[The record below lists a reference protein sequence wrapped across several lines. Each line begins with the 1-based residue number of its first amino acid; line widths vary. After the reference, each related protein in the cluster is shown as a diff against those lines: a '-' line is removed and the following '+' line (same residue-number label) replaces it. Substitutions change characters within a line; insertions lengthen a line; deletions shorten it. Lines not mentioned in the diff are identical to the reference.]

1 MGEVYRA
8 RDTKLNR
15 DVAIK
20 VLPDLF
26 ALDPDRLMRF
36 TREAQTLAA
45 LNHANIAHI
54 HGIEGTALV
63 MELVDGEDLSQ
74 RIARGAIPIDDAL
87 PIARQIA
94 DALEAAHEQGI
105 VHRDLKPANIKV
117 RADGTVKVLD
127 FGLAKAMDSRPE
139 GLRYDDAVAQGF
151 SPDNVGPA
159 NAVAQGFSPANA
171 VAQGLSPADAVAQGF
186 SPANVSSAQSPTF
199 TSPNTKMGVILGTA
213 AYMSPEQA
221 RGKAVDRRADIWAFG
236 AVLYEMLTGRRAFEG
251 DGISDLLASVL
262 KSDPAWSAIPAG
274 TPASIRR
281 LLRRCLEKDPRKRL
295 SAIGDARL
303 DLTEED
309 QDAVPLAA
317 SPRRALPLVAA
328 AAAGALVMALAGL
341 AVWRTSAPAKPAGV
355 QRFSVLGPPD
365 AALFPDSNSVAI
377 SPDGRM
383 VAFIVGTRARS
394 QSQLWVRSLDS
405 LDARRLS
412 DDSEA
417 PYLPFWSPD
426 SRTVG
431 YFTAS
436 KLKIV
441 PAAGGRAQ
449 NLADVAGGRG
459 ATWNAANVIV
469 YAPDTSGPLF
479 RLDVNGGAP
488 QPVTAIDAAKK
499 QVTHRFPSFLP
510 DGDHFLYAA
519 LPGRNGRYDIFIGS
533 LSGGAPE
540 LLTSLE
546 SAPIYAEPGYLLYAR
561 QGVLTA
567 QPFDAKARHVK
578 GDPITLEDEPAS
590 ILDPVIAY
598 TASYAVSA
606 ASNGSLAYYSVPSQN
621 TLVGWYD
628 LQGKKTGSLA
638 LPPGHYERLNV
649 SPDGKYVIAERSI
662 SPSES
667 SLWLIDVATGG
678 ASQFSSGPGRNGSP
692 VWSPDSSKI
701 VFASDRDGAADF
713 YVKAVG
719 GTSPEQAIYRS
730 PSLFKYPTS
739 WSPDGKWIVFA
750 QVDPVT
756 TQNLYLLPADGSS
769 APKVFLG
776 GPSRQVGGVI
786 SPDGRMMAYSSD
798 ETGRYE
804 MYITPF
810 PAAGRS
816 VQVSRSGA
824 IFAWWTPDGRQL
836 LFADESRSLWR
847 ATVAPNL
854 TAEPAQ
860 LVAQLPSNLRGG
872 DLAPDRQRF
881 IGPVPERT
889 GSGAIT
895 IVQNWRAALERR

>member
-1 MGEVYRA
+1 MALQVGSRLGPYEVTGSLGAGGMGEVYRA

-26 ALDPDRLMRF
+26 ALDRDRLARF
-36 TREAQTLAA
+36 EREAQTLAA
-45 LNHANIAHI
+45 LNHPNIAHI

-63 MELVDGEDLSQ
+63 MEFVDGEDLSQ
-74 RIARGAIPIDDAL
+74 RIARGAIPLDEAL

-105 VHRDLKPANIKV
+105 VHRDLKPANVKV
-117 RADGTVKVLD
+117 RPDGTVKVLD
-127 FGLAKAMDSRPE
+127 FGLAKAAAAE
-139 GLRYDDAVAQGF
+139 GAIA
-151 SPDNVGPA
+151 A
-159 NAVAQGFSPANA
+159 
-171 VAQGLSPADAVAQGF
+171 ADAM
-186 SPANVSSAQSPTF
+186 QSPTF
-199 TSPNTKMGVILGTA
+199 TSPARLRQGYGEATQAGVILGTA
-213 AYMSPEQA
+213 AYMAPEQA
-221 RGKAVDRRADIWAFG
+221 RGKVVDRRADIWAFG

-251 DGISDLLASVL
+251 DGISDVLASVL
-262 KSDPAWSAIPAG
+262 KSDPAWSSIPAG

-303 DLTEED
+303 DLTEDD
-309 QDAVPLAA
+309 QDPVPLTTSLPRAR
-317 SPRRALPLVAA
+317 RRALPLVAA
-328 AAAGALVMALAGL
+328 AAAGALVMAVAAL
-341 AVWRTSAPAKPAGV
+341 AVWRTNAPANPAGV
-355 QRFSVLGPPD
+355 QRLSVLGPPD
-365 AALFPDSNSVAI
+365 ALLMPDSNGVAI

-383 VAFIVGTRARS
+383 VAFMVGTRARS

-449 NLADVAGGRG
+449 NLADVTGGRG
-459 ATWNAANVIV
+459 AAWSAANVIV

-479 RLDVNGGAP
+479 RVDVNGGAP
-488 QPVTAIDAAKK
+488 RPVTAVDAAKK

-519 LPGRNGRYDIFIGS
+519 LPGRNGRYDIFVGS

-546 SAPIYAEPGYLLYAR
+546 SAPIYAAPGYLLYAR

-567 QPFDAKARHVK
+567 QPFDAKARRLN

-598 TASYAVSA
+598 TASRAVSA
-606 ASNGSLAYYSVPSQN
+606 ASNGSLAYYSASSQN
-621 TLVGWYD
+621 TLVDWYD
-628 LQGKKTGSLA
+628 LQGRKTGSLA

-649 SPDGKYVIAERSI
+649 SPDGKFVIAERTI

-713 YVKAVG
+713 YLKAVG
-719 GTSPEQAIYRS
+719 STSPEQPIYRS
-730 PSLFKYPTS
+730 PSLFKYPNS

-756 TQNLYLLPADGSS
+756 TQNIYLLPADGSS

-786 SPDGRMMAYSSD
+786 SPDGRMMAYSGD

-810 PAAGRS
+810 PSGGGS
-816 VQVSRSGA
+816 VQVSHGGA

-836 LFADESRSLWR
+836 LFADESRSVWR
-847 ATVAPNL
+847 ATVAANL
-854 TAEPAQ
+854 TVGPPQ
-860 LVAQLPSNLRGG
+860 PVAQLPSILRGG
-872 DLAPDRQRF
+872 DFAPDRQRY

-889 GSGAIT
+889 GPGSIT
-895 IVQNWRAALERR
+895 IVQHWRAALGGR